1 MIQNKKEK
9 SELMLFGIPASPGI
23 AHGPVFR
30 FLHDEVKVATYH
42 VSESDQ
48 EEEIRRFLEALEVT
62 KSEIRKIREDVAKN
76 LGEKEAGI
84 FDAHMLVLEDRALI
98 DDVIKEVKESGENVE
113 KCVHRVTE
121 KYLSFFD
128 QLEDKYLRER
138 AVDLRDISNRLQR
151 CLSGTT
157 ASGTAF
163 LDEPKI
169 LVSEDLTPS
178 DTAALDRSKIL
189 GIATDSGG
197 QTSHAVIMARASGV
211 PAVVGLRNLSDK
223 LSDGDELLIDGFEG
237 VAIINPSETT
247 LFRYGKVDVQRHR
260 LLKLVE
266 SESNL
271 PSQTADGKKINIWAN
286 ADTPQEVEKAI
297 ECGCLGVGLFRTE
310 SLFLRTNSLPTE
322 DQQYEDYVRMVK
334 SANGKTVTIRTL
346 DLGGDKLLDGWNQ
359 QKEANPFMGFRAIRY
374 CLSNPNVFLVQL
386 RAILRA
392 SANGNVRILLPMISG
407 IGEVIRAK
415 ELITEAMDELKER
428 GEKFDSLIK
437 VGCMIETPAAVAIC
451 DLLAE
456 EADFFSI
463 GTNDLVQYLLAV
475 DRVNNEI
482 AFLYEPHH
490 PAVLRSLKHVANIAN
505 THDLPVTV
513 CGEIAGDP
521 HFLPL
526 LMGLG
531 FDSFSASASMVP
543 ELKFFARRFSQEDIL
558 KITKDSEKK
567 KRPSE
572 VKQLIKD
579 FHEARVSEA
588 SVVQN

>member
-1 MIQNKKEK
+1 
-9 SELMLFGIPASPGI
+9 MLFGIPASPGI

-30 FLHDEVKVATYH
+30 FLHDEVKVATYE

-48 EEEIRRFLEALEVT
+48 EEEIKRFLEALEMT
-62 KSEIRKIREDVAKN
+62 KSEIREIREDVAKN

-98 DDVIKEVKESGENVE
+98 DDVTKEIKESGENVE
-113 KCVHRVTE
+113 KCVHRVTQ
-121 KYLSFFD
+121 KYLDFFD

-138 AVDLRDISNRLQR
+138 AVDLRDISRRLQR

-169 LVSEDLTPS
+169 MVSEDLTPS

-189 GIATDSGG
+189 GIATDLGG

-211 PAVVGLRNLSDK
+211 PAVVGLRSLTEK
-223 LSDGDELLIDGFEG
+223 LSQGDELLIDGFEG
-237 VAIINPSETT
+237 VAIINPSEST
-247 LFRYGKVDVQRHR
+247 LFRYGKVDVQRR
-260 LLKLVE
+260 KLLNLIDE
-266 SESNL
+266 ESNL
-271 PSQTADGKKINIWAN
+271 PAQTADGKSLHIWAN
-286 ADTPQEVEKAI
+286 ADTPEEVQKAI
-297 ECGCLGVGLFRTE
+297 NAGCLGVGLYRTE
-310 SLFLRTNSLPTE
+310 SLFLRTNSLPSE
-322 DQQYEDYVRMVK
+322 DEQYEEYVRMVA
-334 SANGKTVTIRTL
+334 SSGGKPITIRTL

-359 QKEANPFMGFRAIRY
+359 EREANPFMGFRAIRY
-374 CLSNPNVFLVQL
+374 CLSNPKVFLDQL

-392 SANGNVRILLPMISG
+392 SAKGDVRIMLPMISG
-407 IGEVIRAK
+407 IGEVVRAK
-415 ELITEAMDELKER
+415 ELIQQAKEELKIR
-428 GEKFDSLIK
+428 GEEFDPDIK
-437 VGCMIETPAAVAIC
+437 VGCMIETPAAVSIC

-456 EADFFSI
+456 ESDFFSI

-490 PAVLRSLKHVANIAN
+490 PAVIRSLKHVAQVASENQ
-505 THDLPVTV
+505 LPVTV

-526 LMGLG
+526 LIGLG
-531 FDSFSASASMVP
+531 FDSFSASASMVS
-543 ELKFFARRFSQEDIL
+543 EMKFFARRFSSEDVE
-558 KITKDSEKK
+558 KITMDAEKK
-567 KRPSE
+567 YRPSE
-572 VKQLIKD
+572 VKELIKN
-579 FHEARVSEA
+579 FYEARVSEV
-588 SVVQN
+588 SRTKS

>member
-1 MIQNKKEK
+1 MHENTET

-23 AHGPVFR
+23 AHGSVFR
-30 FLHDEVKVATYH
+30 FLHDEVSVATYE

-48 EEEIRRFLEALEVT
+48 EEEIQRFLEALEMT
-62 KSEIRKIREDVAKN
+62 KSEIRTIREDVAKN

-98 DDVIKEVKESGENVE
+98 EDVKKEVRESGENVE

-121 KYLSFFD
+121 KYLAFFD

-138 AVDLRDISNRLQR
+138 AVDLRDISRRLQR

-169 LVSEDLTPS
+169 MVSEDLTPS

-189 GIATDSGG
+189 GIATDLGG

-211 PAVVGLRNLSDK
+211 PAVVGLRGLTDK
-223 LSDGDELLIDGFEG
+223 LKDGDELLIDGFEG

-247 LFRYGKVDVQRHR
+247 LFRYGKVDVQRR
-260 LLKLVE
+260 KLLNLVDGE
-266 SESNL
+266 AEL
-271 PSQTADGKKINIWAN
+271 PAETSDGKQIKIWAN
-286 ADTPQEVEKAI
+286 ADTPAEVSKAI
-297 ECGCLGVGLFRTE
+297 GLGCLGVGLFRTE
-310 SLFLRTNSLPTE
+310 SLFLKTNSMPSE
-322 DQQYEDYVRMVK
+322 DEQYEEYLRMVEA
-334 SANGKTVTIRTL
+334 SEGKQLTIRTL
-346 DLGGDKLLDGWNQ
+346 DLGGDKLLEGWSQ
-359 QKEANPFMGFRAIRY
+359 QKDANPFMGFRAIRY
-374 CLSNPNVFLVQL
+374 CLSNPKIFLEQL
-386 RAILRA
+386 QAILRA
-392 SANGNVRILLPMISG
+392 SAHGDVRIMLPMITG
-407 IGEVIRAK
+407 VGEVVRTK
-415 ELITEAMDELKER
+415 ELLAEAQSVLDSR
-428 GEKFDSLIK
+428 GQKYDPDIQL
-437 VGCMIETPAAVAIC
+437 GCMIETAAAVSIC

-456 EADFFSI
+456 ESDFFCI

-490 PAVLRSLKHVANIAN
+490 PAVLRSLKQVATVANQKGV
-505 THDLPVTV
+505 PVTV

-526 LMGLG
+526 LIGLG
-531 FDSFSASASMVP
+531 FDSFSASASMVS
-543 ELKFFARRFSQEDIL
+543 ELKFFARRFSLEDVE
-558 KITKDSEKK
+558 KITLDAETKY
-567 KRPSE
+567 RPSE
-572 VKQLIKD
+572 VKELIKD
-579 FHEARVSEA
+579 FYEARISET
-588 SVVQN
+588 V

>member
-1 MIQNKKEK
+1 
-9 SELMLFGIPASPGI
+9 MLFGIPASPGI

-30 FLHDEVKVATYH
+30 FLHDEVKVATYE

-48 EEEIRRFLEALEVT
+48 EEEIKRFLEALEMT
-62 KSEIRKIREDVAKN
+62 KSEIREIREDVAKN

-98 DDVIKEVKESGENVE
+98 DDVTKEIKESGENVE
-113 KCVHRVTE
+113 KCVHRVTQ
-121 KYLSFFD
+121 KYLDFFD

-138 AVDLRDISNRLQR
+138 AVDLRDISRRLQR

-169 LVSEDLTPS
+169 MVSEDLTPS

-189 GIATDSGG
+189 GIATDLGG

-211 PAVVGLRNLSDK
+211 PAVVGLRSLTEK
-223 LSDGDELLIDGFEG
+223 LSQGDELLIDGFEG
-237 VAIINPSETT
+237 VAIINPSEST
-247 LFRYGKVDVQRHR
+247 LFRYGKVDVQRR
-260 LLKLVE
+260 KLLNLIDE
-266 SESNL
+266 ESNL
-271 PSQTADGKKINIWAN
+271 PAQTADGKSLHIWAN
-286 ADTPQEVEKAI
+286 ADTPEEVQKAI
-297 ECGCLGVGLFRTE
+297 NAGCLGVGLYRTE
-310 SLFLRTNSLPTE
+310 SLFLRTNSLPSE
-322 DQQYEDYVRMVK
+322 DEQYEEYVRMVA
-334 SANGKTVTIRTL
+334 SSGGKPITIRTL

-359 QKEANPFMGFRAIRY
+359 EREANPFMGFRAIRY
-374 CLSNPNVFLVQL
+374 CLSNPKVFLDQL

-392 SANGNVRILLPMISG
+392 SAKGDVRIMLPMISG
-407 IGEVIRAK
+407 IGEVVRAK
-415 ELITEAMDELKER
+415 ELIQQAKEELKIR
-428 GEKFDSLIK
+428 GEEFDPDIK
-437 VGCMIETPAAVAIC
+437 VGCMIETPAAVSIC

-456 EADFFSI
+456 ESDFFSI

-490 PAVLRSLKHVANIAN
+490 PAVIRSLKHVAQVAGENK
-505 THDLPVTV
+505 LPVTV

-526 LMGLG
+526 LIGLG
-531 FDSFSASASMVP
+531 FDSFSASASMVS
-543 ELKFFARRFSQEDIL
+543 EMKFFARRFSSDDVE
-558 KITKDSEKK
+558 KITMDAEKK
-567 KRPSE
+567 YRPSE
-572 VKQLIKD
+572 VKELIKN
-579 FHEARVSEA
+579 FYEARVSEV
-588 SVVQN
+588 SRTKS

>member
-1 MIQNKKEK
+1 MIEHKE
-9 SELMLFGIPASPGI
+9 SSTELMLFGIPASPGI
-23 AHGPVFR
+23 AHGSVFR
-30 FLHDEVKVATYH
+30 FLHDEVKVATYE

-48 EEEIRRFLEALEVT
+48 QEEINRFLEALEMT
-62 KSEIRKIREDVAKN
+62 KSEIREIREDVARN

-98 DDVIKEVKESGENVE
+98 EDVKKEIQESGENVE
-113 KCVHRVTE
+113 KCLHRVTE
-121 KYLSFFD
+121 KYLKFFD

-138 AVDLRDISNRLQR
+138 AVDLRDISRRLQR

-163 LDEPKI
+163 LEEPRV

-178 DTAALDRSKIL
+178 DSAALDRSKIL
-189 GIATDSGG
+189 GIATDLGG

-211 PAVVGLRNLSDK
+211 PAVVGLRGLTDK
-223 LSDGDELLIDGFEG
+223 IKDGDELLIDGFEG

-247 LFRYGKVDVQRHR
+247 LFRYGKVDVQRHK
-260 LLKLVE
+260 LIKLVE
-266 SESNL
+266 SENAL
-271 PSQTADGKKINIWAN
+271 PAETQDGKPLNIWTN
-286 ADTPQEVEKAI
+286 ADSPEEIKKSN
-297 ECGCLGVGLFRTE
+297 ELGCLGVGLYRTE
-310 SLFLRTNSLPTE
+310 SLFLRTNSLPSE
-322 DQQYEDYVRMVK
+322 NEQYEEYAKMVK
-334 SANGKTVTIRTL
+334 ASFGKPLTIRTL

-374 CLSNPNVFLVQL
+374 CLSNPTVFLDQL

-392 SANGNVRILLPMISG
+392 SVHGKIRIMLPMISG
-407 IGEVIRAK
+407 IGEVVRAK
-415 ELITEAMDELKER
+415 ELIEQAKTELDTKSEKYDPNIEL
-428 GEKFDSLIK
+428 
-437 VGCMIETPAAVAIC
+437 GCMIETPAAVAIC

-456 EADFFSI
+456 ESDFFSI

-490 PAVLRSLKHVANIAN
+490 PAVLRSLKQVAKVARKRKI
-505 THDLPVTV
+505 HVTV

-526 LMGLG
+526 LIGLG
-531 FDSFSASASMVP
+531 FDSFSASVSLVP
-543 ELKFFARRFSQEDIL
+543 EMKFFARRFNQKDVEE
-558 KITKDSEKK
+558 ITKEAESKL
-567 KRPSE
+567 RPSE
-572 VKQLIKD
+572 IKELIKNFYED
-579 FHEARVSEA
+579 RIAEVSV
-588 SVVQN
+588 S